1 MEKRWVSELKVAVEF
16 GGKEESVKK
25 EEPKAEERGAGD
37 SYRRTFGSYY
47 S

>member
-25 EEPKAEERGAGD
+25 RITRSRLKSGNIKACR
-37 SYRRTFGSYY
+37 
-47 S
+47 